1 MLANPLS
8 VTVLGIP
15 GKLNAVFT
23 GAEVVTVTNKT
34 IREGLGQEPGAV
46 LISVGRQLG
55 AAVITPAVLSQ
66 EQAFVA
72 VAVRLVTFGASSL
85 AA

>member
-1 MLANPLS
+1 M
-8 VTVLGIP
+8 
-15 GKLNAVFT
+15 VFT
-23 GAEVVTVTNKT
+23 GAVVVTWIYKT
-34 IREGLGQEPGAV
+34 IRLGLGQELTSV
-46 LISVGRQLG
+46 LISVGLQLG

-72 VAVRLVTFGASSL
+72 VAVRLVMWGASSL